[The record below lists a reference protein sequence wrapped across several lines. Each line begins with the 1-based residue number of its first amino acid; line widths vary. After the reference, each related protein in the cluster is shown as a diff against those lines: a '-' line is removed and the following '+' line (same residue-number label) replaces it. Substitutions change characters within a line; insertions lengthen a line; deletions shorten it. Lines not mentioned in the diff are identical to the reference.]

1 MDKQIVFH
9 QKFMPVKYVD
19 EKTGQF
25 LDNQAMK
32 ESGAPRSYGIT
43 TADQLVA
50 SSLTSEKKSYQVFR
64 AKL

>member
-1 MDKQIVFH
+1 
-9 QKFMPVKYVD
+9 MPVKYVD

-50 SSLTSEKKSYQVFR
+50 MSLTSDQKSYPLFR

>member
-1 MDKQIVFH
+1 
-9 QKFMPVKYVD
+9 MPVKYVD

-43 TADQLVA
+43 TADQLVVM
-50 SSLTSEKKSYQVFR
+50 SLTSDQKSYPLFR

>member
-1 MDKQIVFH
+1 
-9 QKFMPVKYVD
+9 MPVKYVD

-43 TADQLVA
+43 TADQLVT
-50 SSLTSEKKSYQVFR
+50 SSLTKDKKSYPLFR
-64 AKL
+64 AKM